1 MCLPDDSRQDY
12 EGRAGLVTGWGVTEE
27 GGAHLAAALREVNV
41 TILANTECGQA
52 VSESMMCAGQPEG
65 GRDSCQGDSG
75 GPLVTPLTGG
85 SLSLVGVVSWGRG
98 CARPGLPGVYA
109 RYSILTWSGFDG
121 NKSLLVNNPV
131 GTFYIPELPLH

>member
-12 EGRAGLVTGWGVTEE
+12 VSRAGLVTGWGVTEE
-27 GGAHLAAALREVNV
+27 GGAQLAAALREVNV

-75 GPLVTPLTGG
+75 GPLVSSTHG
-85 SLSLVGVVSWGRG
+85 SHWSVVGVVSWGRRCG
-98 CARPGLPGVYA
+98 QQGV
-109 RYSILTWSGFDG
+109 SVTW
-121 NKSLLVNNPV
+121 
-131 GTFYIPELPLH
+131 